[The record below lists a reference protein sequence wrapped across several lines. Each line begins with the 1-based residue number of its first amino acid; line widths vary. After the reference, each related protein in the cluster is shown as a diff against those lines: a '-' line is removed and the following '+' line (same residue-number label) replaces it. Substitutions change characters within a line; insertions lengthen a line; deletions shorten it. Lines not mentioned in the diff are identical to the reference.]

1 MKTLLNTLAMALTLA
16 LAAVAPLAHAQAEAM
31 LDDAKPAQKVYH
43 AGGPR
48 HDVFAHEASVRAKQN
63 GVKLT
68 APTVHPGGRH
78 NEDNHKAA
86 IRAQNNEAESAKSAE
101 GK

>member
-1 MKTLLNTLAMALTLA
+1 MNSSLNTLAMALALA
-16 LAAVAPLAHAQAEAM
+16 LAAAAPLAHAQAEAK
-31 LDDAKPAQKVYH
+31 LDDAKPARKVYH

-48 HDVFAHEASVRAKQN
+48 HDVFAHEASVRAKQR
-63 GVKLT
+63 GAKLT
-68 APTVHPGGRH
+68 EPTVHPGGRH

-86 IRAQNNEAESAKSAE
+86 IRAQKNEAESAKPAE